1 MLAAYCSVHFVTL
14 PFHHMADALHARSFR
29 SLPVERLATR
39 ERHDLFP
46 HLARRPAH
54 LANARRR
61 APLLMSSK
69 RDLTLAGILPHLT
82 RDSRGWHIVYQGVTL
97 RSAFQPV
104 VSITHKRIVGYEA
117 LLRATHA
124 NGQSISPDQLFARAK
139 ATGPALA
146 LERLSRCVHF
156 ANFADQGVQTGWL
169 FINALP
175 QLLRVGP
182 NHRAFTDDLC
192 NHFGVPYH
200 RLVIEMIEQPST
212 DESNF
217 DRIVEALRERD
228 LLIAVDDFGTGF
240 SNFDRIWR
248 MRPDIVKLDRSL
260 VARIATPHADHQFA
274 TQLVTMLHR
283 AGTMVLGEGV
293 ESEDELITLMEADVD
308 FVQGYWLG
316 RPHASMAIAGR
327 DAPARI
333 AAMWQR
339 FLARSANS
347 PGMPPVEMASVEE
360 TVLGSARIYQSTDD
374 LALAAQR
381 AFCNPWA
388 RRVFVVDRQGDQHQ
402 PSIASEPQAQS
413 ARLAPLFPDTESN
426 WSRRAYFKRA
436 LAAPGRVAFMGPHYS
451 LTEGKDCYT
460 AAVTIGRGGDLKV
473 FCVDFVASAQMPTR
487 GGGQ

>member
-1 MLAAYCSVHFVTL
+1 
-14 PFHHMADALHARSFR
+14 
-29 SLPVERLATR
+29 
-39 ERHDLFP
+39 
-46 HLARRPAH
+46 
-54 LANARRR
+54 
-61 APLLMSSK
+61 MSSK
-69 RDLTLAGILPHLT
+69 RDLTLASVLPLLA
-82 RDSRGWHIVYQGVTL
+82 RDSGGWHIVYRGVTL

-117 LLRATHA
+117 LLRATCA
-124 NGQSISPDQLFARAK
+124 SGEGVAPDHLFARAG
-139 ATGPALA
+139 ATGAALA
-146 LERLSRCVHF
+146 LERLSRSVHF
-156 ANFADQGVQTGWL
+156 ANFAEQGVGTGWL

-182 NHRAFTDDLC
+182 NHRAFTDELC
-192 NHFGVPYH
+192 DHFGIPHH

-212 DESNF
+212 DEAKF

-228 LLIAVDDFGTGF
+228 VLIAIDDFGTGF

-248 MRPDIVKLDRSL
+248 TRPDIVKLDRSL

-293 ESEDELITLMEADVD
+293 ESEDELMTLMEADVD
-308 FVQGYWLG
+308 FVQGFWLG
-316 RPHASMAIAGR
+316 RPHASIEMASR

-333 AAMWQR
+333 DAMWQR
-339 FLARSANS
+339 FHARSANL
-347 PGMPPVEMASVEE
+347 PGMPPVAIASVEE
-360 TVLGSARIYQSTDD
+360 IVLDSARLYQASED
-374 LALAAQR
+374 LALAATR
-381 AFCNPWA
+381 AFRNPWA
-388 RRVFVVDRQGDQHQ
+388 RRVFVIDRHGDQHE
-402 PSIASEPQAQS
+402 PSIASEPQARP

-460 AAVTIGRGGDLKV
+460 AAVTIERNGELDV
-473 FCVDFVASAQMPTR
+473 FCIDFVATTPVPRS
-487 GGGQ
+487 GGQ